1 MTFGT
6 LVLPMKIPTLTR
18 RQLLEAA
25 AAATVLGPEF
35 AAFSQEQVQRD
46 RSWRLESRQAFQEY
60 GVVRLAAA
68 VPVDVALSLRDA
80 LYKLVQKGQVGGRRN
95 TVWTSATPLPGPCRP
110 RGCLRRREHYVL
122 RD

>member
-25 AAATVLGPEF
+25 VAATVLGPEF

-80 LYKLVQKGQVGGRRN
+80 LYKLAQKGQVGGRRN
-95 TVWTSATPLPGPCRP
+95 KLVAEGTQCGRLPP
-110 RGCLRRREHYVL
+110 HYLV
-122 RD
+122 RVVPGAV